1 MGTRTVKS
9 ATTLTLGSIENEFC
23 PTHRSNWRQVL
34 RSRGKK
40 EKVGSETMVPEHLS
54 FSKLFAELTSQKD
67 FFVGVK
73 GVDDQRHQLTDIGGE
88 GEGLD
93 VCGVG
98 RGFMEKKNKC
108 EILFKTEDEGNGKPL
123 MG

>member
-1 MGTRTVKS
+1 MGTTTVNS

-23 PTHRSNWRQVL
+23 PTHLSNWRQVL
-34 RSRGKK
+34 RVEGKK
-40 EKVGSETMVPEHLS
+40 RKGGFRDHGSGTLK

-108 EILFKTEDEGNGKPL
+108 EGLFKTEDEGNGKPL

>member
-1 MGTRTVKS
+1 
-9 ATTLTLGSIENEFC
+9 
-23 PTHRSNWRQVL
+23 
-34 RSRGKK
+34 
-40 EKVGSETMVPEHLS
+40 MVPEHLS

-93 VCGVG
+93 VCGMG
-98 RGFMEKKNKC
+98 RGFMEKKNLL
-108 EILFKTEDEGNGKPL
+108 EIT
-123 MG
+123 

>member
-1 MGTRTVKS
+1 LETSS
-9 ATTLTLGSIENEFC
+9 AVE
-23 PTHRSNWRQVL
+23 
-34 RSRGKK
+34 GKK
-40 EKVGSETMVPEHLS
+40 RKGGFRDHGSGTLKF

-108 EILFKTEDEGNGKPL
+108 E
-123 MG
+123 

>member
-1 MGTRTVKS
+1 MRRHLLLDRLKTNFVQRIGAIGDK
-9 ATTLTLGSIENEFC
+9 FC
-23 PTHRSNWRQVL
+23 V
-34 RSRGKK
+34 SRGKK

-108 EILFKTEDEGNGKPL
+108 E
-123 MG
+123 

>member
-1 MGTRTVKS
+1 MRFLECLECSGV
-9 ATTLTLGSIENEFC
+9 
-23 PTHRSNWRQVL
+23 
-34 RSRGKK
+34 
-40 EKVGSETMVPEHLS
+40 MVVNT
-54 FSKLFAELTSQKD
+54 FAELTSQKD

-98 RGFMEKKNKC
+98 GGSWERKNKR
-108 EILFKTEDEGNGKPL
+108 
-123 MG
+123 